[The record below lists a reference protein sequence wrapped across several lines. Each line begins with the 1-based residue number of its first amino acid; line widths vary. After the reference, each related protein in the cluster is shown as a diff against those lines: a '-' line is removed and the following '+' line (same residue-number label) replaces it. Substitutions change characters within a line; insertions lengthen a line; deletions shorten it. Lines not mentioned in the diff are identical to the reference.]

1 LQESTIVL
9 QYSFREFK
17 QSLMDPFQ
25 TVHNH
30 YYPPDLPP
38 DTLATAKDSGDSDR
52 RRRVFRIVNVNDYQI
67 AARMQLP
74 RDIYEYLASGTDN
87 EQTLSENRNAFLSYY
102 LRPRVL
108 RPMRHLSTRTIVP
121 FFQPPPPLTLTR
133 ATSSSPSISISSST
147 GRCCMDFSF
156 PVFVS
161 PAGVHALCDPM
172 EGECAT
178 AKACVRMGIPMAVSQ
193 HSTRSI
199 AQIARA
205 ADAAVAIA
213 TTSSPPPQLW
223 YQAYILKD
231 RRITLALIEKAIQ
244 EYGYQGIFLTV
255 DSVKFG
261 AREADARNGFDAL
274 PAPHKLA
281 NYENILSF
289 VPDAA
294 AVPPPPT
301 TTTTIASTTNTSSNS
316 NNLPDA
322 SVDLADTY
330 NARNHAAWD
339 QNSEMLFDENVTWDD
354 VRWLKQNTVCRY
366 VPLIIKGIMTAED
379 AILAVNAGADGI
391 MVSNHGGR
399 QLDGCL
405 STIDVLPEIVAA
417 VPKHV
422 PVFMDGGIRRGTDI
436 LKALAL
442 GAAAVGIGKPVF
454 FALAVGGQD
463 AVEHTLG
470 ILKREL
476 EAAMALT
483 GCATIHD
490 IDRSLV
496 TRRPIWRSS
505 L

>member
-1 LQESTIVL
+1 
-9 QYSFREFK
+9 
-17 QSLMDPFQ
+17 MDPFQ
-25 TVHNH
+25 TIHNH
-30 YYPPDLPP
+30 DYPPDLPP
-38 DTLATAKDSGDSDR
+38 DAVDSAAVTDSSR
-52 RRRVFRIVNVNDYQI
+52 HHRRVFRIVNVNDYQI
-67 AARMQLP
+67 IARWKLP
-74 RDIYEYLASGTDN
+74 RDIYEYLASGTDS

-108 RPMRHLSTRTIVP
+108 RPMRHLSTHTTVR
-121 FFQPPPPLTLTR
+121 FFQQSPAKSRTTTR
-133 ATSSSPSISISSST
+133 
-147 GRCCMDFSF
+147 MEFSF

-161 PAGVHALCDPM
+161 PAGVHALCDPIN
-172 EGECAT
+172 GECAT
-178 AKACVRMGIPMAVSQ
+178 ARACLRMGIPMGVSQ

-199 AQIARA
+199 EQIAQ
-205 ADAAVAIA
+205 AVTSSTTST
-213 TTSSPPPQLW
+213 TTSSSSSPQLW

-244 EYGYQGIFLTV
+244 QYGYQGIFLTV

-281 NYENILSF
+281 NYENIPSF
-289 VPDAA
+289 VPDASSLS
-294 AVPPPPT
+294 T
-301 TTTTIASTTNTSSNS
+301 TTNRT
-316 NNLPDA
+316 DA
-322 SVDLADTY
+322 SIDLADTY

-354 VRWLKQNTVCRY
+354 VRWLKQNTVCRN

-405 STIDVLPEIVAA
+405 STIDVLPEIVAV
-417 VPKHV
+417 VPQHV
-422 PVFMDGGIRRGTDI
+422 PVFIDGGIRRGTDI

-463 AVEHTLG
+463 AVEHMLG

-483 GCATIHD
+483 GCATIQD
-490 IDRSLV
+490 IDQSIV
-496 TRRPIWRSS
+496 TRHPIWRSS